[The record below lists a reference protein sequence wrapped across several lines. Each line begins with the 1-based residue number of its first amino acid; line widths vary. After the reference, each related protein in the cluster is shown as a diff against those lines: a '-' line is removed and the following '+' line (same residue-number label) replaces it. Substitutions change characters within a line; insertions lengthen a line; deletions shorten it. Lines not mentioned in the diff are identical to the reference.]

1 MISLLYLGVFMYGLE
16 PFSQPTFVLPVRI
29 RILDWKRQVEKAMR
43 ELDPDRLA
51 ARVYDAEWAIFQ
63 RWQELGSRSG
73 HTEERIEMAAGV
85 EELLS
90 IKIHKLKWPDFRSNS

>member
-1 MISLLYLGVFMYGLE
+1 MISVSYLGVSMYALE
-16 PFSQPTFVLPVRI
+16 LSSRPCFTPPTRI
-29 RILDWKRQVEKAMR
+29 RIPDWKRQVEKAMR
-43 ELDPDRLA
+43 ELEPDRLT

-63 RWQELGSRSG
+63 RWQELGNRTD
-73 HTEERIEMAAGV
+73 HTEERTEIAAGV